1 MLCETASPQVQEPI
15 RQEML
20 RQMKGILLEK
30 GLGYVQFYVRFVD
43 EILPN
48 PATGK
53 KSLIIPSER
62 AEMEEAV

>member
-1 MLCETASPQVQEPI
+1 MLCETASPEVQEPI

-43 EILPN
+43 MIRPD
-48 PATGK
+48 PKTGK
-53 KSLIIPSER
+53 KKLILKET
-62 AEMEEAV
+62 EAVENP